1 MKVVILAGG
10 YGTRLAEETAIRPK
24 PMIEIGGRPIL
35 WHIMKIYS
43 AYGLNDF
50 VICLGYRGYYIKEFF
65 SNYFLHTA
73 DVTFDVRANKMQIL
87 RDTAEPWRVTLI
99 DTGENT
105 QTGGRIHRI
114 ADHICDDEAFAMTY
128 GDGVGDMDIPATLSF
143 HRSHGKMATVT
154 AVRPPRRFGA
164 IAFDGPKV
172 VDFVEKPHEDGG
184 WVSGGFFILSPK
196 VLGLLDGDASV
207 WELGPM
213 EWLARNDE
221 LRAFRH
227 HGFWHP
233 MDTLRDKTFLEE
245 QWSGG
250 NAPWR
255 VW

>member
-10 YGTRLAEETAIRPK
+10 FGTRLAEETAVRPK

-73 DVTFDVRANKMQIL
+73 DVTFDVRANTMQIL

-105 QTGGRIHRI
+105 QTGGRIRRI
-114 ADHICDDEAFAMTY
+114 ADHIRDDEAFAMTY
-128 GDGVGDMDIPATLSF
+128 GDGVGDMDIAAALGF
-143 HRSHGKMATVT
+143 HRAHGRMATVT

-164 IAFDGPKV
+164 IAFEGTKV
-172 VDFVEKPHEDGG
+172 VNFIEKPHEDGG

-196 VLGLLDGDASV
+196 VLDLLDGDGAV

-227 HGFWHP
+227 QGFWHP

-245 QWSGG
+245 KWSGG
-250 NAPWR
+250 APPWR